1 MASGFP
7 AGTYCSK
14 ASQTPMSFCV
24 AGSVSTCT
32 RTRKEMSSIVL
43 LVFLVSVG
51 LEGTHSRPLAEK

>member
-32 RTRKEMSSIVL
+32 RTREEMSSIVL
-43 LVFLVSVG
+43 LGFLVSV
-51 LEGTHSRPLAEK
+51 